1 MKIRRAF
8 HDEEQSVLKT
18 QEVAQKVLL
27 EAIAPARQYSDRS
40 YPGRD

>member
-27 EAIAPARQYSDRS
+27 EAIAPAYSDRS